1 VEALFSVS
9 ACAARGKV
17 RWVYTDQRY
26 TNFDA
31 VFFFCLLG
39 FPLFPMRVAHVF
51 RYKPAGLFERD
62 FEWLPIRWSLDTLLL
77 AWLRRASLALAIW
90 AFPLALF
97 AAAAVYA
104 KDDPDGWV
112 LLWLC
117 CGAWGAFPVV
127 WGGTWLLD
135 ARTRA
140 MRRVFGD
147 WKLGSCDPMTF
158 RSSWIEESEFATSR
172 PNYNADT
179 WAEAAENCVRI
190 HNWWG
195 GLFAARMAQRWEDA
209 RAGKELV
216 GRIMSDPEVVA
227 GLAAVRKEQGRW
239 NELLGPGRYGR

>member
-1 VEALFSVS
+1 M
-9 ACAARGKV
+9 
-17 RWVYTDQRY
+17 YTDQRH

-39 FPLFPMRVAHVF
+39 FPLVPMRVAHVF
-51 RYKPAGLFERD
+51 RYKPAGLLERD
-62 FEWLPIRWSLDTLLL
+62 FEWFPIRWSLDTLFL
-77 AWLRRASLALAIW
+77 AWVRRASLVLAIW
-90 AFPLALF
+90 AAPLALF
-97 AAAAVYA
+97 AAASVYA

-112 LLWLC
+112 LLWAC
-117 CGAWGAFPVV
+117 CGAWVVFPLV
-127 WGGTWLLD
+127 WGATWLLD

-158 RSSWIEESEFATSR
+158 RSSWIEASEFATPR

-195 GLFAARMAQRWEDA
+195 GLFAARMVQRWEDA
-209 RAGKELV
+209 GRGKEFV
-216 GRIMSDPEVVA
+216 GRMMSDPEVVA
-227 GLAAVRKEQGRW
+227 GLAAVQKDQSRW
-239 NELLGPGRYGR
+239 HELLGPGRYGR